1 MRGPDGAGPVGGS
14 GSRRRAH
21 AAPGL
26 TETPIPEVEY
36 GSAEIAPYAPG
47 AYSGELVQPGFAE
60 PPAAALPAVSEPS
73 PGGRA
78 ARRRA
83 AQLRAAEAGAQAPAR
98 EPFTGTPPLGT
109 TQRFSLP
116 PGTVAGPPAVR
127 PPASESATGPDAW
140 FRTDTE
146 TPVDAP
152 GERAFDPS
160 LAPAVRS
167 GTTTGSAGPTAPA
180 AGGRAARRKAQRGKP
195 GRGGGRPPASPAVAE
210 GAGRAARRRAAK
222 PSTGA
227 RILTASARLV
237 GELAMTVGVL
247 LVLYVVYLTWWT
259 NVVAAEKARDEA
271 HDIQQSWND
280 PTGVDPR
287 NPGQFVAPNK
297 GFALL
302 YIPRIGMEKQ
312 AIAEGTDR
320 AKVLNNGLVG
330 HYTDPQTAMPWDA
343 QGNFA
348 VAAHR
353 NGHGEPFR
361 YINKLKP
368 GDKVVVETATTYF
381 TYTIDAD
388 LPQTSPQHIEVI
400 DPIPDRGPYKKAGR
414 YITLTTC
421 TPDGAS
427 TYRLIVWGHL
437 EEERPRTQGKP
448 DALLAAAK

>member
-1 MRGPDGAGPVGGS
+1 M
-14 GSRRRAH
+14 
-21 AAPGL
+21 
-26 TETPIPEVEY
+26 
-36 GSAEIAPYAPG
+36 
-47 AYSGELVQPGFAE
+47 
-60 PPAAALPAVSEPS
+60 PPAAPAAAPRALPGA
-73 PGGRA
+73 RA
-78 ARRRA
+78 A
-83 AQLRAAEAGAQAPAR
+83 AGAPD
-98 EPFTGTPPLGT
+98 
-109 TQRFSLP
+109 
-116 PGTVAGPPAVR
+116 TVGATDAAD
-127 PPASESATGPDAW
+127 ASDAIDAW
-140 FRTDTE
+140 FRTDAGVVSAD
-146 TPVDAP
+146 PVL
-152 GERAFDPS
+152 DPAY
-160 LAPAVRS
+160 APAPEAVPRS
-167 GTTTGSAGPTAPA
+167 TPTPA
-180 AGGRAARRKAQRGKP
+180 AADGGAVVPGGRAERRKAQRKKA
-195 GRGGGRPPASPAVAE
+195 GRGGSRPPARPEPAA

-227 RILTASARLV
+227 RILTAGARLV

-259 NVVAAEKARDEA
+259 NIVAAEKARNEA

-280 PTGVDPR
+280 TPGQVIDPR
-287 NPGQFVAPNK
+287 NPGQYVAPNK

-320 AKVLNNGLVG
+320 GKVLNNGLVG
-330 HYTDPQTAMPWDA
+330 HYTDPKTAMPWDA

-368 GDKVVVETATTYF
+368 GDKLVVETATTYF
-381 TYTIDAD
+381 TYTVDAD
-388 LPQTSPQHIEVI
+388 LPQTSPSHIQVI
-400 DPIPDRGPYKKAGR
+400 DPIPDKGPYTKPGR

-437 EEERPRTQGKP
+437 EEERPRSQGKP
-448 DALLAAAK
+448 DALLSGAK

>member
-1 MRGPDGAGPVGGS
+1 M
-14 GSRRRAH
+14 GSRV
-21 AAPGL
+21 L
-26 TETPIPEVEY
+26 T
-36 GSAEIAPYAPG
+36 
-47 AYSGELVQPGFAE
+47 
-60 PPAAALPAVSEPS
+60 
-73 PGGRA
+73 
-78 ARRRA
+78 
-83 AQLRAAEAGAQAPAR
+83 AGA
-98 EPFTGTPPLGT
+98 
-109 TQRFSLP
+109 RF
-116 PGTVAGPPAVR
+116 
-127 PPASESATGPDAW
+127 
-140 FRTDTE
+140 
-146 TPVDAP
+146 
-152 GERAFDPS
+152 
-160 LAPAVRS
+160 
-167 GTTTGSAGPTAPA
+167 
-180 AGGRAARRKAQRGKP
+180 
-195 GRGGGRPPASPAVAE
+195 
-210 GAGRAARRRAAK
+210 
-222 PSTGA
+222 
-227 RILTASARLV
+227 V
-237 GELAMTVGVL
+237 GELAMTVGLL
-247 LVLYVVYLTWWT
+247 LVLYVVYLKWWT
-259 NVVAAEKARDEA
+259 NIVAEEKARDTA
-271 HDIQQSWND
+271 HNIQQSWGD
-280 PTGVDPR
+280 PAAVDPR

-368 GDKVVVETATTYF
+368 GDKLVVETATTYF
-381 TYTIDAD
+381 TYTVDAD

-437 EEERPRTQGKP
+437 EEERPRSQGKP

>member
-1 MRGPDGAGPVGGS
+1 MDDRDVWLRADAQAPVGG
-14 GSRRRAH
+14 
-21 AAPGL
+21 PVL
-26 TETPIPEVEY
+26 D
-36 GSAEIAPYAPG
+36 
-47 AYSGELVQPGFAE
+47 
-60 PPAAALPAVSEPS
+60 PAVAP
-73 PGGRA
+73 
-78 ARRRA
+78 
-83 AQLRAAEAGAQAPAR
+83 LRD
-98 EPFTGTPPLGT
+98 
-109 TQRFSLP
+109 
-116 PGTVAGPPAVR
+116 PAVD
-127 PPASESATGPDAW
+127 PA
-140 FRTDTE
+140 
-146 TPVDAP
+146 
-152 GERAFDPS
+152 

-167 GTTTGSAGPTAPA
+167 SPTAATPTVP
-180 AGGRAARRKAQRGKP
+180 GGRAARRKAQRRKP
-195 GRGGGRPPASPAVAE
+195 GRTGGRPPTAPAVPE

-222 PSTGA
+222 PSTSSRVLSAGA
-227 RILTASARLV
+227 RFV
-237 GELAMTVGVL
+237 GELAMTVGLL

-259 NVVAAEKARDEA
+259 NIVAEGKARDEA
-271 HDIQQSWND
+271 HNIQQSWGD
-280 PTGVDPR
+280 PAAVDPR

-330 HYTDPQTAMPWDA
+330 HYTDPQTAMPWDT

-437 EEERPRTQGKP
+437 EEERPRTKGKP